1 MTIRRRTL
9 RQLPAAPLHLM
20 AGSRALA
27 QAWPARPIKVIVG
40 YSAGGAADIIARAVA
55 QQLQAALGQ
64 TLIVDN
70 WPGAGTHIAM
80 RALIDSPADGHTPR
94 PWAPTR

>member
-27 QAWPARPIKVIVG
+27 QAWPARPIKVIV
-40 YSAGGAADIIARAVA
+40 ARPGD
-55 QQLQAALGQ
+55 ALKF
-64 TLIVDN
+64 
-70 WPGAGTHIAM
+70 
-80 RALIDSPADGHTPR
+80 
-94 PWAPTR
+94 